1 MKSSVSEQSFL
12 YESEDEEEDQENV
25 MNRDEEDG
33 NDSDSSDASTE
44 NQRRSKPNSYTT
56 TWPQSYRYFNLFLIS
71 INKIHRFVL

>member
-12 YESEDEEEDQENV
+12 YESEDEENPENV
-25 MNRDEEDG
+25 MHKDKDDG

-56 TWPQSYRYFNLFLIS
+56 AWPQSYRYQSLS
-71 INKIHRFVL
+71 SHQ